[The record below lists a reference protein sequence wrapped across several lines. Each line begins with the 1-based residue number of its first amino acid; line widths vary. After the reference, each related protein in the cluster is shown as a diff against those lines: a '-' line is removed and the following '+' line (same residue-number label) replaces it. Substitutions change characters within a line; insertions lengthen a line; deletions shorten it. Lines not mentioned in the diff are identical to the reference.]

1 MNNDKPAVAL
11 PDFGDYVTI
20 EQKRFGAPNE
30 FWDYKVIGRLES
42 NTWTDVPVT
51 PTREVQHDNC
61 EPIILAVADNLSQE
75 DVRRFRVA
83 DVKLRAKP
91 TLAQGAAPA
100 VMEALPT
107 DAMVD
112 AYLTAQRAYIEA
124 EDAQWSRPQRPNI
137 GGMHTNMVRESC
149 RAGLVAA
156 GLAATQPAVAVEAGW
171 KPIETAPKDGTHILL
186 ANKEGTSEGGWLT
199 DIDHGADWEGQIGMA
214 GWWRVDGTDWTNTHW
229 RHLPSAPGAA
239 PINAAAEFQKALD
252 MLAGLHP
259 GLTIDGPPMDVAER
273 IFGAVMAEQ
282 RALKDEIANMERN
295 LEGMRRHLGKPAAA
309 PTAQPE
315 AGKPLTDA
323 QIEKLRDAT
332 FSINNPFCPV
342 DSKSMRKAV
351 RATERAHGIGGN
363 GGSA

>member
-1 MNNDKPAVAL
+1 MNNDNPTLAPAS

-100 VMEALPT
+100 VMEAQGRADFHRFQISPDT
-107 DAMVD
+107 GYVHESPRGPWMRYVD
-112 AYLTAQRAYIEA
+112 
-124 EDAQWSRPQRPNI
+124 
-137 GGMHTNMVRESC
+137 H
-149 RAGLVAA
+149 VAA
-156 GLAATQPAVAVEAGW
+156 LAAT
-171 KPIETAPKDGTHILL
+171 
-186 ANKEGTSEGGWLT
+186 
-199 DIDHGADWEGQIGMA
+199 
-214 GWWRVDGTDWTNTHW
+214 
-229 RHLPSAPGAA
+229 PSAPVAA

-295 LEGMRRHLGKPAAA
+295 LEGMRRHLGKPAAS

-315 AGKPLTDA
+315 AGKPLSNNQRANLIMDNLGPHALTGGKMSVLQAFELGIDA
-323 QIEKLRDAT
+323 AEQ
-332 FSINNPFCPV
+332 
-342 DSKSMRKAV
+342 
-351 RATERAHGIGGN
+351 AHGFGN
-363 GGSA
+363 RGLA